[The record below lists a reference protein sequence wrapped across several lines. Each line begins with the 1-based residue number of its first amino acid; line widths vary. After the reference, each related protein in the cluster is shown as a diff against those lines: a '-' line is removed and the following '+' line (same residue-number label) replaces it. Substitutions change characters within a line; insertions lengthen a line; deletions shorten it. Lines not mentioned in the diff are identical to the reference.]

1 MSSSN
6 KSHYIFDLIKSMTQA
21 EKRYFK
27 MFVSIFEQKNK
38 TYTKLYNAIDKQHS
52 YDEKALKKKFANESF
67 INHFAVVKNKL
78 FEAILKALRIYHS
91 NDQYASA
98 IVHQYKKNYILLVR
112 RGMNELAR
120 IQLQKAKKLAEE
132 NELFSQNISITN
144 LQNYERINS
153 LVYENIE
160 PNIDFNMP
168 FKYIEQ
174 LENHQLYVTL
184 LRKLE
189 LILVKNSIRTED
201 SINKL
206 KEIVNDPIFNKEPLS
221 IQATRFKLTTQIK
234 CDFELKNYKK
244 AYIGS
249 KKLVTN
255 TIKHKSDKALTNPII
270 DIYYNHVFA
279 SIRSESWEQTQ
290 KDIDKYLDI
299 VDKAKKEQLKHF
311 NSDVKIFEVNYISKL
326 QHHIFHG
333 NFDKIPSILPEIE
346 KKFQQLEPQ
355 LKEPQFWNYTYN
367 LAYSNFIFQNN
378 EGSQKYIIKLLN
390 APLPKN
396 RKDYYIGTN
405 ILNLFNH
412 YELGNYEHLS
422 YQIKNTRELIK
433 RQNYYFE
440 FEKNCI
446 EFLSKLCKVTEDKKD
461 NLFVIYHEKFVELH
475 KKKWELDAFEKFD
488 ILWWIKEKIST
499 KNLLV
504 SQKIG
509 RRERA

>member
-1 MSSSN
+1 MASSN
-6 KSHYIFDLIKSMTQA
+6 KSHYIFELIKSMTQS

-27 MFVSIFEQKNK
+27 LFVSTFEKKNK
-38 TYTKLYNAIDKQHS
+38 NYTKLYNAIDKQQT

-67 INHFAVVKNKL
+67 IKHFAVIKNKL
-78 FEAILKALRIYHS
+78 FDVILKALRIYHS
-91 NDQYASA
+91 NDKYANT

-120 IQLQKAKKLAEE
+120 VQLQKAKKLAEE
-132 NELFSQNISITN
+132 NELFASNISITN

-153 LVYENIE
+153 LFYENTE
-160 PNIDFNMP
+160 SEIDFNIP

-174 LENHQLYVTL
+174 LENYQLHVTL

-189 LILVKNSIRTED
+189 LIVVQNSVRTED
-201 SINKL
+201 TINKL
-206 KEIVNDPIFNKEPLS
+206 QEIVNDPIFNKESLS
-221 IQATRFKLTTQIK
+221 VIATRFKLTTQIR
-234 CDFELKNYKK
+234 CAFELKNYKK

-249 KKLVTN
+249 KKLVAN

-270 DIYYNHVFA
+270 DIYYNHVST
-279 SIRSESWEQTQ
+279 SIRSEQWEQTQ

-299 VDKAKKEQLKHF
+299 VAKAKKEQLKHF
-311 NSDVKIFEVNYISKL
+311 NSEVKVFEVNYISEL

-333 NFDKIPSILPEIE
+333 NYDKIPSILPEIE
-346 KKFQQLEPQ
+346 KLYHQLEPQ
-355 LKEPQFWNYTYN
+355 LREPQLWNYTYH

-378 EGSQKYIIKLLN
+378 ETAQKYIIKLLN
-390 APLPKN
+390 APIPKN
-396 RKDYYIGTN
+396 RKSYYIAIQ

-446 EFLSKLCKVTEDKKD
+446 EFLSKLCKVTENKKS
-461 NLFVIYHEKFVELH
+461 NLLMIYHEKFTDLH
-475 KKKWELDAFEKFD
+475 KNIWELDAFEKFD
-488 ILWWIKEKIST
+488 ILWWIKQKQLTIT
-499 KNLLV
+499 NRLV
-504 SQKIG
+504 
-509 RRERA
+509 RRDSC